1 MDTAQNGKWMLEA
14 EKMYT
19 IKGRNCQHTTVTWS
33 SDDPHYF
40 HGVWFPYNV

>member
-19 IKGRNCQHTTVTWS
+19 IKGRNCRHTTVAWS
-33 SDDPHYF
+33 SNDPHYF
-40 HGVWFPYNV
+40 RGVWFPYNV